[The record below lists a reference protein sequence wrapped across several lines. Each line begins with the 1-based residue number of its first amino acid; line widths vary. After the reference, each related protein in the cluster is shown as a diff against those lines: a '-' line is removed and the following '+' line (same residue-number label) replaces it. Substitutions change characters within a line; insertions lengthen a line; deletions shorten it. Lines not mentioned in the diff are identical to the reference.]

1 MTPEQFY
8 WNNKLTNQQYMKE
21 IRIRS
26 LSWML
31 DCFER
36 GTIRKRTI
44 KGLIPKI
51 QLELL
56 LKEMEEVERYEECG
70 IIKSVIDKIYINEK
84 R

>member
-8 WNNKLTNQQYMKE
+8 WNNKLSNQQYMKE

-51 QLELL
+51 QLEEL